1 MVKMYFKVINSII
14 IALILLSVAFSIPLV
29 IYAVNTTGVGFFN
42 ALLFPFIASFYGFII
57 FGFTGAFSWVVMFK
71 LLPNIFAREINKHI
85 ISAIS
90 SIFIVFF
97 ALLFSLYKSISLEDI
112 LRLFRY
118 VIIVLPVTILSI
130 YIYNKKYIKIKS

>member
-14 IALILLSVAFSIPLV
+14 IALMLLSVAFSIPLV

-71 LLPNIFAREINKHI
+71 LLPNTFAREINKHI

-97 ALLFSLYKSISLEDI
+97 ALLFLLYKSISLEDI
-112 LRLFRY
+112 LRLLRY

>member
-14 IALILLSVAFSIPLV
+14 IALMLLSGAFSIPLV
-29 IYAVNTTGVGFFN
+29 LYAVNTTGVGFFN

-71 LLPNIFAREINKHI
+71 LLPNTFSSEINKHI

-90 SIFIVFF
+90 SIFIVLFT
-97 ALLFSLYKSISLEDI
+97 LLFLLYKSISLENI
-112 LRLFRY
+112 LRLLRY

-130 YIYNKKYIKIKS
+130 YIYNKKYIKIKY